1 MRKYYGFIISDDV
14 MSKVFFITLFC
25 LVFFQGLSFCQPDN
39 LDSTKLNVEKILTNE
54 TRNFFIYTSIGVP
67 EMITVGLGYQLNENI
82 SSSILGGIVMLKGG
96 VYFPR
101 LTRSAGLEY
110 SYHTDRKIFLFNK
123 ISIQYRVFF
132 YDPES
137 QVLQRSDYPL
147 LYGDY
152 LEVCIGNEETKKG
165 VNLFWSIGY
174 CYNSIRGDISD
185 NGSYTLFSVK
195 LGLNCNLIF

>member
-1 MRKYYGFIISDDV
+1 MLKYYGFIISDDV

-39 LDSTKLNVEKILTNE
+39 LDSTKLNVEKRLTNE

-110 SYHTDRKIFLFNK
+110 SIILIARFFCLIKSQSNTESFFTTRKARYFKEATI
-123 ISIQYRVFF
+123 RFF
-132 YDPES
+132 TAIIWKY
-137 QVLQRSDYPL
+137 V
-147 LYGDY
+147 
-152 LEVCIGNEETKKG
+152 
-165 VNLFWSIGY
+165 
-174 CYNSIRGDISD
+174 
-185 NGSYTLFSVK
+185 
-195 LGLNCNLIF
+195 